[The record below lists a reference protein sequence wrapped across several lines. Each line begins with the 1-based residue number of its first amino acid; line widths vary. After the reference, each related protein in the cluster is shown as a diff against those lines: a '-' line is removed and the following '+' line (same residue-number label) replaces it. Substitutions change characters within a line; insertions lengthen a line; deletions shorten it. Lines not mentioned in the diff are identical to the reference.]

1 MRTVKMK
8 THFVQ
13 VEKRYRSE
21 TISGFNFKEDF
32 KMEAMDKL
40 LKLVEE
46 KRLVPVVKLDRVEDA
61 KPLGEAL
68 IKGGLPVA
76 EVTFRTDAAEES
88 IRIMKKE
95 FPDMLVGAGTVINV
109 EQAKRALDAGAAFLV
124 SPGTSRKVIEFA
136 LDQNLPVFPGTCT
149 PSEIMTCLEYGLP
162 VVKFFPAKQYGGL
175 DTIKALAAPFPSVRF
190 MPTGG
195 VNASNINEFLA
206 FDKII
211 ACGGSWMVKDS
222 LIKEGNYDEVV
233 RLTKEAVEL
242 VHK

>member
-1 MRTVKMK
+1 MQEVAARK
-8 THFVQ
+8 
-13 VEKRYRSE
+13 
-21 TISGFNFKEDF
+21 I
-32 KMEAMDKL
+32 
-40 LKLVEE
+40 
-46 KRLVPVVKLDRVEDA
+46 VPVVKLDRVEDA
-61 KPLGEAL
+61 LPLGEAL
-68 IKGGLPVA
+68 CKGGLPVA

-109 EQAKRALDAGAAFLV
+109 EQAKRALDAGATFLV
-124 SPGTSRKVIEFA
+124 SPGFSAKVTEYAVDNKI
-136 LDQNLPVFPGTCT
+136 PVFPGTCT
-149 PSEIMTCLEYGLP
+149 PTEVMMAMEYGLP

-175 DTIKALAAPFPSVRF
+175 DTIKALAAPFPTMKF

-195 VNASNINEFLA
+195 VSAANIQDFLA

-222 LIKEGNYDEVV
+222 FIKEGNFAEIV

-242 VHK
+242 VK